1 MSFIYTPKVFLTYPI
16 NKEVKKEND
25 MNIKKALLE
34 LTIDEA
40 ITCKQLADFYEAYH
54 EDKEFPDAVDFLSG
68 RIVIDIGQLKDE
80 LYASED
86 SHVLGAIEFM
96 QKHYPSAVLFINLIP
111 KDKRRFIN

>member
-1 MSFIYTPKVFLTYPI
+1 
-16 NKEVKKEND
+16 
-25 MNIKKALLE
+25 MNIKKALIE

-40 ITCKQLADFYEAYH
+40 VTCKQLADFYDTYQ
-54 EDKEFPDAVDFLSG
+54 EDKEFSDAVDFLNGS
-68 RIVIDIGQLKDE
+68 IVIDMGQLKDE

-86 SHVLGAIEFM
+86 SHELGAVEYM